1 MWQLD
6 NSIALSVKSVSK
18 KYKLYSSPQ
27 SRLQEALHPFKKKY
41 HKEFW
46 ALKDISFNLPKGG
59 TLGIVGRNGA
69 GKSTLLQII
78 CSVLQPT
85 TGSVEISGRVGP
97 LMALGAGFN
106 PKFTGRE
113 NVNIKGALMGF
124 SPGEIEARMP
134 EIEAFAEIGEFFD
147 QPMKIYSSGMFAR
160 LAFATAIHVDPDI
173 LVIDEI
179 LSVGDAK
186 FRHKCFQKFLEFKD
200 KGITVVLVSH
210 SLDMILKLC
219 DQAIFLENGSILE
232 TGQPKAVVDFY
243 RDFMLTGTQE
253 PKTISQP
260 SPTSSSR
267 QDKATAESGDEPNPL
282 QQFLSD
288 IPEVDYCVYRNNY
301 NENEY
306 RMGDRRATIADYL
319 IVSEGRIQPP
329 FIYSGKIVEI
339 YFKINF
345 HQAIENPMFGYAVK
359 TVDGVMVCGSNTR
372 FRKITV
378 NPANASE
385 MVIYRFTLKLNLHPG
400 DYFVDLGVAE
410 QLPAKDEPLD
420 IRTSLIH
427 ISIEQKEQFDG
438 LVDLELSSQEI
449 SRIDINQKTLS
460 GANGMG

>member
-1 MWQLD
+1 LTD
-6 NSIALSVKSVSK
+6 SIVLSAQSVSK

-46 ALKDISFNLPKGG
+46 ALKDVSFNIHKGG
-59 TLGIVGRNGA
+59 TLGVIGRNGA

-85 TGSVEISGRVGP
+85 SGNIEISGRVGP

-113 NVNIKGALMGF
+113 NVKIKGAFMGL
-124 SPGEIEARMP
+124 PPDEIEARMP

-160 LAFATAIHVDPDI
+160 LAFATAIHVDPDL
-173 LVIDEI
+173 LVVDEI

-186 FRHKCFQKFLEFKD
+186 FRHKCFQKFHEFKE

-210 SLDMILKLC
+210 SLDTIMKLC

-232 TGQPKAVVDFY
+232 SGKPKTVVDFY
-243 RDFMLTGTQE
+243 RDFMLTGTQA
-253 PKTISQP
+253 PKTFSTAGSTP
-260 SPTSSSR
+260 SPSQEKKTSEPGTNSSELT
-267 QDKATAESGDEPNPL
+267 K
-282 QQFLSD
+282 FLND
-288 IPEVDYCVYRNNY
+288 IPETDYCVYRNNY

-306 RMGDRRATIADYL
+306 RMGDRRVSIADYL
-319 IVSEGRIQPP
+319 VISEGRIQPP

-339 YFKINF
+339 YLKVNF

-378 NPANASE
+378 NPVNASE

-400 DYFVDLGVAE
+400 DYFIDLGVAE
-410 QLPAKDEPLD
+410 QLKAKDEPLD
-420 IRTSLIH
+420 VRNSLIH
-427 ISIEQKEQFDG
+427 ISIEQRNQFDG

>member
-1 MWQLD
+1 LN
-6 NSIALSVKSVSK
+6 NSIVLSAQSVSK

-27 SRLQEALHPFKKKY
+27 IRLQEALHPFKKKY

-46 ALKDISFNLPKGG
+46 ALKDVSFNVPKGG
-59 TLGIVGRNGA
+59 TLGVVGRNGA

-85 TGSVEISGRVGP
+85 SGNMEVSGRVGP

-113 NVNIKGALMGF
+113 NVKIKGAFMGL
-124 SPGEIEARMP
+124 SPEEIEARMP

-147 QPMKIYSSGMFAR
+147 QPMKIYSSGMHAR
-160 LAFATAIHVDPDI
+160 LAFSTAIHVDPDL
-173 LVIDEI
+173 LVVDEI

-186 FRHKCFQKFLEFKD
+186 FRHKCFEKFHEFKE

-210 SLDMILKLC
+210 SLDTILKLC

-232 TGQPKAVVDFY
+232 SGKPKAVVDFY
-243 RDFMLTGTQE
+243 RDFMLTGTQA
-253 PKTISQP
+253 PKI
-260 SPTSSSR
+260 TSSSSN
-267 QDKATAESGDEPNPL
+267 TSSPN
-282 QQFLSD
+282 QENK
-288 IPEVDYCVYRNNY
+288 IPEQGADPSELTKFLNEIPEIDYCVYRSNY

-306 RMGDRRATIADYL
+306 RMGNRRASIADYL
-319 IVSEGRIQPP
+319 VVSEGRIQPP

-339 YFKINF
+339 YLKVNF

-378 NPANASE
+378 SPASASE
-385 MVIYRFTLKLNLHPG
+385 MIIYRFTLKLNLHPG
-400 DYFVDLGVAE
+400 DYFIDLGVAE
-410 QLPAKDEPLD
+410 QLTAKDEPLD
-420 IRTSLIH
+420 VRNSLIH
-427 ISIEQKEQFDG
+427 ISIEQRNQFDG

>member
-1 MWQLD
+1 LN
-6 NSIALSVKSVSK
+6 NSIVLSAQSISK

-46 ALKDISFNLPKGG
+46 ALKDVSFNVYKGE
-59 TLGIVGRNGA
+59 TLGVVGRNGA

-85 TGSVEISGRVGP
+85 SGTIEISGRVGP

-106 PKFTGRE
+106 LKFTGRE
-113 NVNIKGALMGF
+113 NVRIKGTFMGL
-124 SPGEIEARMP
+124 SLDEIEARMP

-160 LAFATAIHVDPDI
+160 LAFATAIHVDPDL
-173 LVIDEI
+173 LVVDEI

-186 FRHKCFQKFLEFKD
+186 FRHKCFQKFHEFKK

-210 SLDMILKLC
+210 SLDIILKLC
-219 DQAIFLENGSILE
+219 DQAIFLENGAILE
-232 TGQPKAVVDFY
+232 SGKPKAVIDFY
-243 RDFMLTGTQE
+243 RDLTLTGTQTSKNISSTS
-253 PKTISQP
+253 KTPGTNKEDKDSDANTDP
-260 SPTSSSR
+260 SELT
-267 QDKATAESGDEPNPL
+267 K
-282 QQFLSD
+282 FLSEV
-288 IPEVDYCVYRNNY
+288 PETDYCAYRSNY

-306 RMGDRRATIADYL
+306 RMGDRRVSIVDYL
-319 IVSEGRIQPP
+319 VISEGRIQPP

-339 YFKINF
+339 YLKVSF
-345 HQAIENPMFGYAVK
+345 HHAIENPMFGYAVK

-372 FRKITV
+372 FRKINV
-378 NPANASE
+378 SPVNASE
-385 MVIYRFTLKLNLHPG
+385 MIIYRFTLKLNLHPG
-400 DYFVDLGVAE
+400 DYFIDLGVAE

-420 IRTSLIH
+420 VRNSLIH
-427 ISIEQKEQFDG
+427 ISIEQRNQFDG

-449 SRIDINQKTLS
+449 SRVDINRKILS